1 MPFKI
6 KFALSIVT
14 LIVAAIAFYMQGQVG
29 HQREQYLIAFLGL
42 FMVFA
47 M

>member
-1 MPFKI
+1 
-6 KFALSIVT
+6 
-14 LIVAAIAFYMQGQVG
+14 MQGQIG

-47 M
+47 MWLFPEVKREERPNRNKQPAA